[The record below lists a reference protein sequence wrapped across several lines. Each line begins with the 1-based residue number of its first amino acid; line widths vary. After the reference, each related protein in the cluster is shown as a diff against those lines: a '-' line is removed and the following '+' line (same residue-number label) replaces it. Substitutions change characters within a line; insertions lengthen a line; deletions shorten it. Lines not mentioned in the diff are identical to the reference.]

1 MKTFVITYP
10 NGYIELNVNNYFVK
24 ATLPSIKKMFKFARL
39 HCNEKQRS
47 ELLQA
52 LKKSK
57 KYWDEIS
64 RKIYRLSYVNNQ
76 VPHELAPRTEKQR
89 CDLQA
94 KLNRVIEILN
104 AEKWEEVAL

>member
-10 NGYIELNVNNYFVK
+10 NGSIELNVNNYFVK

-39 HCNEKQRS
+39 HCNENQRS

-52 LKKSK
+52 LKRSK
-57 KYWDEIS
+57 KYWDETS
-64 RKIYRLSYVNNQ
+64 RKIYSLNYTNNRIIHMLS
-76 VPHELAPRTEKQR
+76 PRTEKQR